1 MGQCQA
7 KSKRTGK
14 RCQRPATKHD
24 GRYCYHH
31 GGAKGSGGDGRPIK
45 HALYSKHV
53 PTNWQAEYEY
63 FKSDPQILSLQ
74 SDIAVARVARARF
87 LKNCEG
93 SPLTAEL
100 ADTILEHGI
109 KIGKLIEIHS
119 KVACGERYTITVQGF
134 DALLAQV
141 SDVINKAIDEHG
153 GSEELRAAIAD
164 GLARVGNKQ

>member
-1 MGQCQA
+1 MAQCQA
-7 KSKRTGK
+7 KSKRTGE
-14 RCQRPATKHD
+14 RCRQPAVRGKNV
-24 GRYCYHH
+24 CYYH
-31 GGAKGSGGDGRPIK
+31 GGAPGSGRPVK

-134 DALLAQV
+134 DALLARV
-141 SDVINKAIDEHG
+141 ADVINKAIDEHG

-164 GLARVGNKQ
+164 GLARVGSKQ